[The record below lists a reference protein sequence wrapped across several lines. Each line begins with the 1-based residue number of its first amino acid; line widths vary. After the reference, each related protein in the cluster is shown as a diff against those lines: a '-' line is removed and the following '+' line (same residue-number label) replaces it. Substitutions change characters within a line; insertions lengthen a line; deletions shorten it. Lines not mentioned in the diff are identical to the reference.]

1 MIMERDVYHKT
12 AAIEN
17 IHWWF
22 IGRRFIVEQI
32 LNELLL
38 SKNAE
43 ILEMGCGTGGNLPL
57 LAKFG
62 NVYGVELDDTAREYA
77 RKREIGT
84 ILPGSLPDEI
94 PLAGQLFDLI
104 VMTDVLEHVGEDQVA
119 LERLYQRLKLGGYIL
134 ITVPAFP
141 ALWSRHDDLHHHK
154 RRYTIERL
162 RTILINAG
170 YNIIRVSYI
179 NCIMFPV
186 ISGVRMMQRFL
197 GMADADDLK
206 VYPPVINRMLA
217 GLFSGEGHL
226 LKFVSLPFGLS
237 LLCVGRKV

>member
-1 MIMERDVYHKT
+1 MEKDIYHKT

-32 LNELLL
+32 LNELYLP
-38 SKNAE
+38 KNTE
-43 ILEMGCGTGGNLPL
+43 VLEVGCGTGGNLTL

-62 NVYGVELDDTAREYA
+62 KVYGVELDDTAREYA
-77 RKREIGT
+77 RKRGIGT

-94 PLAGQLFDLI
+94 PLTGQLFDLI

-119 LERLYQRLKLGGYIL
+119 LERLYPRLKYGGYIL

-154 RRYTIERL
+154 RRYTMERL
-162 RTILINAG
+162 RTIVMNAG
-170 YNIIRVSYI
+170 FNIVKDSYI
-179 NCIMFPV
+179 NCSMFPA
-186 ISGVRMMQRFL
+186 IAGVRLMQRFF
-197 GMADADDLK
+197 GITDADNLK
-206 VYPPVINRMLA
+206 MYPPFINRMLA
-217 GLFSGEGHL
+217 GLFAGEGHL

-237 LLCVGRKV
+237 LLCVGRKL

>member
-1 MIMERDVYHKT
+1 MEKDIYHKT
-12 AAIEN
+12 AASEDV
-17 IHWWF
+17 HWWF
-22 IGRRFIVEQI
+22 IGRRFILGQI
-32 LNELLL
+32 LNGLFLPE
-38 SKNAE
+38 NAE
-43 ILEMGCGTGGNLPL
+43 VLEVGCGTGGNLNL
-57 LAKFG
+57 LAKYG
-62 NVYGVELDDTAREYA
+62 KVYGVELDDTAREYA
-77 RKREIGT
+77 RKRGIGT

-94 PLAGQLFDLI
+94 PLTGQLFDLI
-104 VMTDVLEHVGEDQVA
+104 LMTDVLEHVGEDHVA
-119 LERLYQRLKLGGYIL
+119 LERLYPRLKLGGYIL

-154 RRYTIERL
+154 RRYTMERL

-170 YNIIRVSYI
+170 YNIIKASYI
-179 NCIMFPV
+179 NCIMFPA
-186 ISGVRMMQRFL
+186 IAGVRIMQRFL

-217 GLFSGEGHL
+217 GLFAGEGYL